1 MTQDHVFSSTESDA
15 YYRRNAVAMSKLHD
29 DLPIRLLRDY
39 HLDPPTILEVGASTG
54 YRLHLIKTANTLR
67 LVAVEPSAEAIA
79 DGRSRYQGIEY
90 IQSTAADMR
99 IGEQFDLVIV
109 NYVLHWVDR
118 SRLLESVA
126 KIDAAVK
133 DGGFLLLGDFAPD
146 NKVANPYRHHPAM
159 YTYKQDYQAIF
170 LASGLYHVVGA
181 LTGVHGV
188 NRPDPYAPEQERY
201 GLWLLRKQ
209 LNDHYLA
216 GGDQVVKNIEGA

>member
-1 MTQDHVFSSTESDA
+1 MTQDRVFTDTESDA
-15 YYRRNAVAMSKLHD
+15 YYRRNAEAMTKLHD

-39 HLDPPTILEVGASTG
+39 HLDPSTVLEVGASTG

-67 LVAVEPSAEAIA
+67 RVAVEPSAEAIA
-79 DGRSRYQGIEY
+79 DGRRRYPGIEY
-90 IQSTAADMR
+90 IRSTAADMQLR
-99 IGEQFDLVIV
+99 EQFDLVIV

-146 NKVANPYRHHPAM
+146 NKVANPYRHHPAVC
-159 YTYKQDYQAIF
+159 TYKQDYQAIL
-170 LASGLYHVVGA
+170 LASGLYHVVGM
-181 LTGVHGV
+181 LSGVHGV
-188 NRPDPYAPEQERY
+188 NRLDPDAPERERY

-209 LNDHYLA
+209 LNEHYLA
-216 GGDQVVKNIEGA
+216 GGDQVAKNI